1 MVLAQRAPV
10 NEYAELKQIMRQ
22 NGLFKQQPAY
32 YTFKIVST
40 LSLLALSISC
50 LVIFNH
56 SWFQLLNAVFLAF
69 VFGQIGFIGH
79 DMGHRQ
85 IFRSNRWFEFGLFVL
100 ANVVLGWSWSWWL
113 DKHNRHHGHPNEAD
127 VDPDITVPMLAFTE
141 ETARGKRG
149 FLRFM
154 VKYQAYLFLP
164 LELLAWVSFLIF
176 SIDILLRKKAK
187 YPLAEG
193 VLMAVHYLLYFGLL
207 FYCLSFWQA
216 ILFFVIHR
224 ALFGLYVGSVAAP
237 NHKGML
243 VSEKDSPL
251 DFLHQQVL
259 SSRNV
264 KAHPVTDFWY
274 GGLNYQIEHHLF
286 PTIPRNKLKEA
297 QRIVKAFCQEHAI
310 AYYETGFVQS
320 YREIIQYLHQVSAPL
335 RERIPIEKD

>member
-10 NEYAELKQIMRQ
+10 NEYAELKRIIKQK
-22 NGLFKQQPAY
+22 GLFNPQPAY
-32 YTFKIVST
+32 YTYKLLFT
-40 LSLLALSISC
+40 LSLLAFSILC

-85 IFRSNRWFEFGLFVL
+85 IFRSTRWFEVGLFVTGNL
-100 ANVVLGWSWSWWL
+100 VLGWSWTWWV
-113 DKHNRHHGHPNEAD
+113 DKHNRHHAHPNEAD
-127 VDPDITVPMLAFTE
+127 VDPDIEMPMLAFTE
-141 ETARGKRG
+141 EAARSKKG

-164 LELLAWVSFLIF
+164 LELIAWLSFLIF
-176 SIDILLRKKAK
+176 SISILLRKKAK
-187 YPLAEG
+187 YPWMEAA
-193 VLMAVHYLLYFGLL
+193 LMAVHYALYFGLL
-207 FYCLSFWQA
+207 LYCLSFWQA
-216 ILFFVIHR
+216 ILFFAVHR

-243 VSEKDSPL
+243 VTDKDSPI

-264 KAHPVTDFWY
+264 RAHPFTDFWY

-286 PTIPRNKLKEA
+286 PTIPRNKLKET
-297 QRIVKAFCQEHAI
+297 QQIVRAFCQEHHI
-310 AYYETGFVQS
+310 SYYETGFLQS
-320 YREIIQYLHQVSAPL
+320 YKEIFQYLNEVSAPL
-335 RERIPIEKD
+335 RQ